1 LGTRGGAMQ
10 EPSAG
15 WTRVP
20 GTSTRLRH
28 LDHTADVALE
38 VRAPFLEDL
47 LAGAVEGMTGLILGD
62 ARPEGLERRVVEVE
76 GDDPAR
82 LLRNLLREALY
93 LHEAEGF
100 AVASTRIRLRGSRE
114 PAGNG
119 PLGPGPSS
127 LSLEAELLGGPD
139 PAPPDRELKG
149 VTLHGLEAAERDDGE
164 WFARVIFD
172 V

>member
-1 LGTRGGAMQ
+1 MQ
-10 EPSAG
+10 QPSAG

-28 LDHTADVALE
+28 LDHTADVGLE
-38 VRAPFLEDL
+38 VRATSLEDL

-100 AVASTRIRLRGSRE
+100 AVASTRVRLG
-114 PAGNG
+114 G
-119 PLGPGPSS
+119 GPGPSS
-127 LSLEAELLGGPD
+127 FSVEAELLGGPD

-149 VTLHGLEAAERDDGE
+149 VTLHGLQAAERDDGE